1 MRPLKIEVCEN
12 RKQSVLQR
20 GAISWEKFCDY
31 LSKTTRGE
39 ETLEQYLQMS
49 KAEQTEKKDVG
60 GFVGGELKDGR
71 RKKGSVLSRSMLT
84 LDMDSAE
91 PDTWANIKSKF
102 HSCCCVYST
111 RKHTPDKPRLRL
123 IIPLARDVTSKEY
136 EAVAR
141 LVADQIGMEVF
152 DPTTFEP
159 ERLMFFPSTCAD
171 GEFLF
176 DHIDG
181 PWLDPD
187 KCLAMYKDWENAS
200 TWPQPIQQIV
210 NSPKKGNPP
219 VHAESVHEAGCEQA
233 DPLKKPGI
241 IGAFC
246 RAYFPIASAIDTF
259 LPDVY
264 MPSAVEGR
272 YDYIPADSAG
282 GVVIYEDKFSYS
294 HHATDPLCG
303 KLLNAFDLVRLHKFG
318 HLDADCPPDTPVGG
332 MPSFKAM
339 TDLAL
344 NDEKVKSEFDSESGE
359 QLANKFDVIEDD
371 GSDADSEDSGG
382 DGDIADDGDGSG
394 GGNGNGNSGG
404 GGSSNNGN
412 GSNNGTGGA
421 GGSGGNNWIDKL
433 ERDKYGNVMNTL
445 TNLLAILKYD
455 PWLQGIAYNVLSDT
469 FEVRGKVPW
478 NHPQKGWR
486 DADDAQ
492 LVSYINFRYGR
503 FSANLCSIAL
513 AKVADDRSFH
523 PVREYIQ
530 ALPAWDGVAR
540 VETLLIDYLGA
551 EDNEFVRAVTR
562 KTLCAAIC
570 RALHPGCKFDY
581 VLVLVGPQG
590 VGKST
595 LIARLGG
602 EWFSDSL
609 TFNDLRDKT
618 AAEKL
623 QGTWICELGELAGM
637 KKAEV
642 ETIRSF
648 ISRQDDQYRAAFA
661 KRPTSHPRN
670 CIFIGTTNAETGFL
684 RDTTGNRRFWP
695 VATPGN
701 GGKRSGD
708 LSDDEIQQIWAEALE
723 YVNRGEK
730 LYLDKELESKAEE
743 AQRGAMEYDDR
754 EGMVLRYLETPLP
767 KDWEKRNIAQRL
779 QYLRLPGPE
788 DGKTKR
794 DRVCNME
801 IWCECFGN
809 QQSSI
814 TSKDSRE
821 ITAIMARLGWKKETE
836 KGKGKARFPLYGP
849 QSVYTRP

>member
-1 MRPLKIEVCEN
+1 MRSLKMAVCGN
-12 RKQSVLQR
+12 RTEAVLQ
-20 GAISWEKFCDY
+20 GGEISWEKLCKH
-31 LSKTTRGE
+31 LSRTTRGE
-39 ETLEQYLQMS
+39 ETLKQYLQMS

-60 GFVGGELKDGR
+60 GFVGGVLKDGR
-71 RKKGSVLSRSMLT
+71 RRKGSVLSRSMLT

-91 PDTWANIKSKF
+91 PDTWENIKGKF

-123 IIPLARDVTSKEY
+123 IIPLARDVTPKEY

-141 LVADQIGMEVF
+141 LVAEQIGMEVF

-176 DHIDG
+176 DHIAG

-187 KCLAMYKDWENAS
+187 ECLAMYEDWEDAS
-200 TWPQPIQQIV
+200 SWPQPTQQIV
-210 NSPKKGNPP
+210 NSPKKGNLS

-233 DPLKKPGI
+233 DPLKKPGV

-246 RAYFPIASAIDTF
+246 RAYSPIAAAIDAF

-264 MPSAVEGR
+264 APSAVKGR
-272 YDYIPADSAG
+272 YDYISGDSVG
-282 GVVIYEDKFSYS
+282 GVAIYDDKFTFS

-318 HLDADCPPDTPVGG
+318 HLDADCPSDTPAGQ

-339 TDLAL
+339 TDFAL
-344 NDEKVKSEFDSESGE
+344 NDEKVKSELDTESGE
-359 QLANKFDVIEDD
+359 QLAHEFDVIEDD
-371 GSDADSEDSGG
+371 GSDANGEGSG
-382 DGDIADDGDGSG
+382 DDGDGS

-404 GGSSNNGN
+404 GGSSSNGN
-412 GSNNGTGGA
+412 GGNSTGGA
-421 GGSGGNNWIDKL
+421 GGSWKSKL
-433 ERDKYGNVMNTL
+433 ECDKDGNVKNTL
-445 TNLLAILKYD
+445 PNLLVILKYD
-455 PWLQGIAYNVLSDT
+455 PNLQGIAYNKLTDMI
-469 FEVRGKVPW
+469 EVRGKLPW
-478 NHPQKGWR
+478 KHSAKEWR

-492 LVSYINFRYGR
+492 LMSYINMRYGH
-503 FSANLCSIAL
+503 FSANMCNIAL
-513 AKVADDRSFH
+513 TKIADDRSFH

-530 ALPAWDGVAR
+530 GLPAWDGVAR
-540 VETLLIDYLGA
+540 VETLLVDYLGA
-551 EDNEFVRAVTR
+551 EDNEYVRAVTR

-595 LIARLGG
+595 LIAKLAGK
-602 EWFSDSL
+602 WFSDSL

-670 CIFIGTTNAETGFL
+670 CVFIGTTNAETGFL

-723 YVNRGEK
+723 YVNRGEE
-730 LYLDKELESKAEE
+730 LYLDKALENKATE

-754 EGMVLRYLETPLP
+754 EGMVQEYLETPLP
-767 KDWEKRNIAQRL
+767 RGWEKRNIAQRL

-821 ITAIMARLGWKKETE
+821 ITAIMARLGWKKEKE
-836 KGKGKARFPLYGP
+836 KARFPLYGP
-849 QSVYTRP
+849 QFVYTRP

>member
-1 MRPLKIEVCEN
+1 MRLLKMAVCNN
-12 RKQSVLQR
+12 RTDAVLQ
-20 GAISWEKFCDY
+20 GGEISWEKLCKH
-31 LSKTTRGE
+31 LSKTTHGE
-39 ETLEQYLQMS
+39 ESLEQYLQMT

-71 RKKGSVLSRSMLT
+71 RKKGAVLSRSMLT

-91 PDTWANIKSKF
+91 PDTWKNIKSKF
-102 HSCCCVYST
+102 HFCCCVYST
-111 RKHTPDKPRLRL
+111 RKHTSDKPRLRL
-123 IIPLARDVTSKEY
+123 VIPVARNVTPKEY

-187 KCLAMYKDWENAS
+187 EYLAMYEDWEDTS
-200 TWPQPIQQIV
+200 SWSHPTQQTV
-210 NSPKKGNPP
+210 GSLKKGNTP
-219 VHAESVHEAGCEQA
+219 VRAESVHTAGCEQA
-233 DPLKKPGI
+233 DPLEKPGV

-246 RAYFPIASAIDTF
+246 RAYHPIASAIDTF
-259 LPDVY
+259 LTDVY
-264 MPSAVEGR
+264 APSAVEGR
-272 YDYIPADSAG
+272 YEYVPADSAG
-282 GVVIYEDKFSYS
+282 GVAIYQDKFAYSY
-294 HHATDPLCG
+294 HATDPHCE
-303 KLLNAFDLVRLHKFG
+303 KLMNAFDLVRLHKFG
-318 HLDADCPPDTPVGG
+318 HLDDDCPSDTPVGKL
-332 MPSFKAM
+332 PSFKAM
-339 TDLAL
+339 TELAL
-344 NDEKVKSEFDSESGE
+344 NDDMVRSELDAEGSE
-359 QLANKFDVIEDD
+359 QLSEHFDVIEDD
-371 GSDADSEDSGG
+371 NADNENNTD
-382 DGDIADDGDGSG
+382 ADDGDGSG
-394 GGNGNGNSGG
+394 GNGNSGG
-404 GGSSNNGN
+404 SSNGN
-412 GSNNGTGGA
+412 GGNNSTGGT
-421 GGSGGNNWIDKL
+421 GGSGGNNWKNKL
-433 ERDKYGNVMNTL
+433 ERDKYGNVMGTL

-455 PWLQGIAYNVLSDT
+455 PRLQGIAYNVLSDT
-469 FEVRGKVPW
+469 LEVRGQLPW
-478 NHPQKGWR
+478 KHQKQWR
-486 DADDAQ
+486 DADEAQ
-492 LVSYINFRYGR
+492 LVSYINVQYGK
-503 FSANLCSIAL
+503 FSLNLCNIAL

-540 VETLLIDYLGA
+540 VETLLMDYLGA

-570 RALHPGCKFDY
+570 RTLHPGCKFDY

-595 LIARLGG
+595 LIAKLAG

-609 TFNDLRDKT
+609 TFADLRDKT

-623 QGTWICELGELAGM
+623 QGVWICELGELAGM
-637 KKAEV
+637 RKAEV

-695 VATPGN
+695 VRTPRS

-708 LSDDEIQQIWAEALE
+708 LSDAEIQQIWAEALE
-723 YVNRGEK
+723 YVSRGEK
-730 LYLDKELESKAEE
+730 LYLDKDLESKAAE
-743 AQRGAMEYDDR
+743 AQRGAMEHDDR
-754 EGMVLRYLETPLP
+754 EGMVQEYLETLLP
-767 KDWEKRNIAQRL
+767 DAWDGMNIAERL
-779 QYLRLPGPE
+779 KYLNPLTLRN
-788 DGKTKR
+788 GKKKR
-794 DRVCNME
+794 IKVCNME
-801 IWCECFGN
+801 VWCECFAWRQEDLKN
-809 QQSSI
+809 S
-814 TSKDSRE
+814 DSRE
-821 ITAIMARLGWKKETE
+821 ITAILTRLGWEKSKKKE
-836 KGKGKARFPLYGP
+836 RVPLYGS
-849 QSVYTRP
+849 QYTYTRKI

>member
-1 MRPLKIEVCEN
+1 MNRMRPLKIEVCES

-39 ETLEQYLQMS
+39 ETLEQYRQMT
-49 KAEQTEKKDVG
+49 KAEQSEKKDVG
-60 GFVGGELKDGR
+60 GFVGGALKDGR

-84 LDMDSAE
+84 LDMDSAQ
-91 PDTWANIKSKF
+91 PDTWENIKRKF
-102 HSCCCVYST
+102 RHCCCVYST

-123 IIPLARDVTSKEY
+123 VIPLARDVTPKEY

-141 LVADQIGMEVF
+141 LVADQIGMEFF

-176 DHIDG
+176 DRMDG

-187 KCLAMYKDWENAS
+187 EYLAQYDDWEDAS
-200 TWPQPIQQIV
+200 AWPRPSEQTV
-210 NSPKKGNPP
+210 NSPKKGNTP
-219 VHAESVHEAGCEQA
+219 VHDESVHRAGCEQA
-233 DPLKKPGI
+233 DPLKKPGV

-246 RAYFPIASAIDTF
+246 RAYHPIVSAIDTF
-259 LPDVY
+259 LSDVY
-264 MPSAVEGR
+264 ASSAVEGR
-272 YDYIPADSAG
+272 YNYIPSDSVG
-282 GVVIYEDKFSYS
+282 GVVIYEDKFAYS
-294 HHATDPLCG
+294 HHATDPVHG
-303 KLLNAFDLVRLHKFG
+303 KLLNAFDLVRLHKYG
-318 HLDADCPPDTPVGG
+318 HLDADCPPDTPIGKK
-332 MPSFKAM
+332 PSFRAM
-339 TDLAL
+339 TNFAL
-344 NDEKVKSEFDSESGE
+344 NDEKVRSELCMESNEDILDCFNVIDDDDSDASDGSN
-359 QLANKFDVIEDD
+359 QNADDD
-371 GSDADSEDSGG
+371 GNGNSA
-382 DGDIADDGDGSG
+382 G
-394 GGNGNGNSGG
+394 GGNGNN
-404 GGSSNNGN
+404 GSSNGGN
-412 GSNNGTGGA
+412 STGGA
-421 GGSGGNNWIDKL
+421 GGSWKSKL
-433 ERDKYGNVMNTL
+433 ECDKDGNVKNTL
-445 TNLLAILKYD
+445 PNLLIILKYD
-455 PWLQGIAYNVLSDT
+455 PNLQGIAYNKLTDMM
-469 FEVRGKVPW
+469 EVRGKLPW
-478 NHPQKGWR
+478 KHSAKEWR

-492 LVSYINFRYGR
+492 LMSYINMRYGH
-503 FSANLCSIAL
+503 FSANMCNIAL
-513 AKVADDRSFH
+513 TKIADDRSFH

-708 LSDDEIQQIWAEALE
+708 LSDDEIQQIWAEALK
-723 YVNRGEK
+723 YVNHGEK
-730 LYLDKELESKAEE
+730 LYLDKDLESKAEE

-767 KDWEKRNIAQRL
+767 DDWNKKDIVQRL
-779 QYLRLPGPE
+779 RYLQSPIHR
-788 DGKTKR
+788 DGKNKR
-794 DRVCNME
+794 IRVCNME
-801 IWCECFGN
+801 IWCECFGY

>member
-1 MRPLKIEVCEN
+1 MHPLKIEVCKS

-39 ETLEQYLQMS
+39 ETLEQYRQMT
-49 KAEQTEKKDVG
+49 KAEQSEKKDVG

-84 LDMDSAE
+84 LDMDSAQ
-91 PDTWANIKSKF
+91 PDTWENIKRKF
-102 HSCCCVYST
+102 RHCCCVYST

-123 IIPLARDVTSKEY
+123 VIPLACDVTPKEY

-141 LVADQIGMEVF
+141 LVADQIGMEFF

-176 DHIDG
+176 ERMGG

-187 KCLAMYKDWENAS
+187 ECLAMYADWEDTS
-200 TWPQPIQQIV
+200 SWPQTTLQIV
-210 NSPKKGNPP
+210 SSPIHEKGNPS
-219 VHAESVHEAGCEQA
+219 AESVHKAGCKQA
-233 DPLKKPGI
+233 DPLEKPGV

-246 RAYFPIASAIDTF
+246 RTYFPIASAIDTF

-264 MPSAVEGR
+264 ASSAVDGR
-272 YDYIPADSAG
+272 YDYALADSAG
-282 GVVIYEDKFSYS
+282 GVVIYDDKFTFS

-318 HLDADCPPDTPVGG
+318 HLDADCPPDTPIGG
-332 MPSFKAM
+332 KPSFRAM
-339 TDLAL
+339 TNFAL
-344 NDEKVKSEFDSESGE
+344 SDEKVRSELCMESNEDILNCFNVIDDDDSDASDGSN
-359 QLANKFDVIEDD
+359 QNADDD
-371 GSDADSEDSGG
+371 GNGNSAD
-382 DGDIADDGDGSG
+382 
-394 GGNGNGNSGG
+394 GGNGNN
-404 GGSSNNGN
+404 GSSNGGN
-412 GSNNGTGGA
+412 SMGGA
-421 GGSGGNNWIDKL
+421 GGSGGSNWTSKL
-433 ERDKYGNVMNTL
+433 ERDKNGNIKSTL
-445 TNLLAILKYD
+445 PNLLIIFKYD
-455 PWLQGIAYNVLSDT
+455 PNLQGIAYNKLTDRI
-469 FEVRGKVPW
+469 EVRGKLLW
-478 NHPQKGWR
+478 EHSSKEWR

-492 LVSYINFRYGR
+492 LMSYINMNYGP
-503 FSANLCSIAL
+503 FSANMCNIAL
-513 AKVADDRSFH
+513 TKIADDRSFH
-523 PVREYIQ
+523 PIREYIE
-530 ALPAWDGVAR
+530 ALPTWDGVAR

-551 EDNEFVRAVTR
+551 EDNKFVRAVTR

-695 VATPGN
+695 VATPGDS
-701 GGKRSGD
+701 GKRSGD

-723 YVNRGEK
+723 YVNQEEK
-730 LYLDKELESKAEE
+730 LYLDKDLESKAEE

-754 EGMVLRYLETPLP
+754 EGIVQEYLETPLP
-767 KDWEKRNIAQRL
+767 DNWGTMNIANRL
-779 QYLRLPGPE
+779 KYLNPLTRWN
-788 DGKTKR
+788 GKNRRTT
-794 DRVCNME
+794 VCNME
-801 IWCECFGN
+801 VWCECFAR
-809 QQSSI
+809 QQENIKNS
-814 TSKDSRE
+814 DSRE
-821 ITAIMARLGWKKETE
+821 ITAILTKLGWEKSKKKE
-836 KGKGKARFPLYGP
+836 RVPLYGS
-849 QSVYTRP
+849 QYTYTKKP